1 MEKRLTWC
9 IYGNAALLAVVAF
22 YYFLCPAIIII
33 RDLNDPGLKSGDT
46 PPRFAYSWHRS
57 LSKKY
62 ETWASKRVAS
72 GQAAGMSIQDISGT
86 EWPIFGTVFYL
97 WATESLQEAWE
108 KDPSLSPV
116 APNVYARE
124 AIEASAA
131 LVSDPNHAGW
141 VRKHWGDEYL
151 ARENL
156 FYRMLLISGLT
167 SYQKLTGE
175 DKYEPLVRKQTESL
189 ANELDQSPYG
199 LLDDYPG
206 QCYPVDILPAI
217 AAIHRADEVLGTDHA
232 EFVQRAVRAFQ
243 GNAVDEL
250 TGLPT
255 YIADSRTGQGY
266 GPARGVGIAFMLI
279 WAPHLWEKNAQDW
292 YASYD
297 HHFWQ
302 REWATA
308 GFREFA
314 KELPN
319 GEWFIDVDAGPVIG
333 GYGTA
338 ASAFGIGTARTY
350 GRFDQAYPLSAE
362 ALTAS
367 WPLPDGTRLGPRMFS
382 NLSDAPYVGET
393 AMLFSLTR
401 QPIVGVGTS
410 PDGYIPASVYFG
422 ILFYL
427 ACGGLL
433 LWRAIFLLKLWRKST
448 NTPVLQPALQFFLW
462 IVLFAAGVILLI
474 FFNKTIGVVLVVLA
488 QTLPVRGRVWSW
500 LVDYDALEHADRN
513 SL

>member
-1 MEKRLTWC
+1 MEKRLTWS
-9 IYGNAALLAVVAF
+9 IYGNAILLTTVAF
-22 YYFLCPAIIII
+22 YFFFYPATIII
-33 RDLNDPGLKSGDT
+33 RDLNDPGLKGGDT
-46 PPRFAYSWHRS
+46 PPRFVYGWHRS
-57 LSKKY
+57 LSKNYQK
-62 ETWASKRVAS
+62 WASERVAS
-72 GQAAGMSIQDISGT
+72 GEAAQMSIQDISGT

-108 KDPSLSPV
+108 KDPSLSEI

-124 AIEASAA
+124 TIEASAA

-141 VRKHWGDEYL
+141 VRKHWGEDYL
-151 ARENL
+151 SRENL

-175 DKYEPLVRKQTESL
+175 DKYESLLREQTESL
-189 ANELDQSPYG
+189 ANELDRSPYG

-217 AAIHRADEVLGTDHA
+217 AAIQRADEILGTDHT

-250 TGLPT
+250 TGLPA
-255 YIADSRTGQGY
+255 YMADSNTGLGY
-266 GPARGVGIAFMLI
+266 GPARGVGITFMLI
-279 WAPHLWEKNAQDW
+279 WAPQLWEDTAQEW

-308 GFREFA
+308 GFREFS

-319 GEWFIDVDAGPVIG
+319 GPWWFIDVDAGPVMG

-362 ALTAS
+362 ALAAS
-367 WPLPDGTRLGPRMFS
+367 WPLPDGTLLGPRMFS

-393 AMLFSLTR
+393 ALLFSLTR
-401 QPIVGVGTS
+401 QPIVGEGTS
-410 PDGYIPASVYFG
+410 SDGYIPASVYFG

-427 ACGGLL
+427 ICGSLL
-433 LWRAIFLLKLWRKST
+433 IWRAIFLLKRWRKLESI
-448 NTPVLQPALQFFLW
+448 PVPQPALQLFLW
-462 IVLFAAGVILLI
+462 IVLLAAGLI
-474 FFNKTIGVVLVVLA
+474 MLTFSNKVLGIMLMFLA
-488 QTLPVRGRVWSW
+488 QTLPVHGRIWSW
-500 LVDYDALEHADRN
+500 LIDYETLERN
-513 SL
+513 S